1 MSGLRKLREF
11 TARTNDGREIRVRE
25 YVHLTAVLDTVTMS
39 AELVEGEHYF
49 RAVGGEVLRQLA
61 SGDYATADDP
71 ATHYREVLE
80 PG

>member
-11 TARTNDGREIRVRE
+11 TARADDGREIRVRE
-25 YVHLTAVLDTVTMS
+25 YVHLTAVLDSETMS

-49 RAVGGEVLRQLA
+49 RAVGGEVLRLLA

-71 ATHYREVLE
+71 ATHYREVRAT
-80 PG
+80 